1 MPNTMRINMAS
12 SNPTTELIDDVIN
25 SQQTS
30 WHESGRLEANVS
42 RSWAW
47 PSTDPFPSAYM
58 RFRQDGSP
66 HIISVKG
73 SASEAGYQFVI
84 GAGVAFRPIILSRP
98 NSGLLILVS
107 DTAVPWFDIFW
118 F

>member
-25 SQQTS
+25 AQPTS
-30 WHESGRLEANVS
+30 WHEVSFLEANVS
-42 RSWAW
+42 RSWQW
-47 PSTDPFPSAYM
+47 YNDFYPSVYL
-58 RFRQDGSP
+58 RFLQDGSQ

-73 SASEAGYQFVI
+73 SDSEVGYQFI
-84 GAGVAFRPIILSRP
+84 IAPGAGFRPVMLSRP
-98 NSGLLILVS
+98 NSGLFVLVS
-107 DTAVPWFDIFW
+107 DTDVPWFDMFW